1 MPLFS
6 PQVRLKSLVPMCR
19 QLSTAY
25 DAGIPV
31 ARALEMAARDARD
44 ARLREVLTRMRAQIG
59 QGATL
64 EEAARAETRYLPTF
78 VVEVMA
84 AGESGGKLDAM
95 FADLADYYEDRQ
107 KMRRAF
113 LAATA
118 YPALVV
124 TFAWFAG
131 TFALG
136 IVRRLGAAFESGRFS
151 FAEYLAHYA
160 GFQFVALL
168 VLAAVAVAAIV
179 LSRAGV
185 LGWVTGIVSTFVWP
199 FRPVVLRFALARFFR
214 TLALLIE
221 AGLPIHR
228 AIERAAAVVK
238 NPYIERD
245 LLKAVPRVQRGESV
259 TEAFSRSVHL
269 LPDARE
275 MLRVGEETGTMDVP
289 LRKVSGYYL
298 DQAST
303 AVKIMASVLF
313 VAVMV
318 GTGVL
323 VGAIIISFYAS
334 YFEAISNVIS

>member
-1 MPLFS
+1 MPFLS

-25 DAGIPV
+25 DAGIPI
-31 ARALEMAARDARD
+31 ARALELTARETRD
-44 ARLREVLTRMRAQIG
+44 TRLREVLTRMRSRIG
-59 QGATL
+59 GGATL
-64 EEAARAETRYLPTF
+64 EEAARAETRHLPAF

-107 KMRRAF
+107 KMRRVF
-113 LAATA
+113 IAASA
-118 YPALVV
+118 YPVFVLV
-124 TFAWFAG
+124 FAWFAG

-136 IVRRLGAAFESGRFS
+136 IVRRLGAAFASGRFPFS
-151 FAEYLAHYA
+151 EYLAHYA
-160 GFQFVALL
+160 GFQAGALL
-168 VLAAVAVAAIV
+168 VLAAIVAGAVV
-179 LSRAGV
+179 LSRAGL
-185 LGWVTGIVSTFVWP
+185 LGWVTGVVSTFVWP
-199 FRPVVLRFALARFFR
+199 FRPVVVRFALARFFR
-214 TLALLIE
+214 TLALLID

-259 TEAFSRSVHL
+259 SEAFSRSVHL

-323 VGAIIISFYAS
+323 VGAIIISFYMS
-334 YFEAISNVIS
+334 YFGAIENVLS